1 MLKTKNISE
10 LLALIPKST
19 GVYFFY
25 NNNQTLLYVGK
36 AKNLN
41 SRVKSYFKNS
51 ILCKKTKSLVKQIY
65 DIKYTVV
72 FSETDALL
80 LENNLIKKHQPKYN
94 IMLKDDKTYPWICI
108 KNESVPRVFQTR
120 KVVKDGSE
128 YYGPFMSTRVI
139 DVLLN
144 IFSDLFYDSG
154 WTPFSYLNRELN
166 TKSREEYLVNIS
178 KIRKILKG
186 NIAAVV
192 TSLKKDMAVCSK
204 KLEFEKAQK
213 IKEAIN
219 LIKKYQSKSTIVSD
233 KINNVDVFSFLD
245 GKKYAYV
252 NYLKILSG
260 SVMHT
265 HTVEIKKQLNESV
278 EDLLKTVIFELRK
291 RFNSSAKNIICSHN
305 LSSFMDNINI
315 ICPKIGDKKKLVSL
329 SLRNAKQMEFASK
342 KLRLN
347 IVKKV
352 NKNSLI
358 GQLQKDL
365 NLKDLPVHI
374 ECFDNS
380 NTQGSNPVSACVVF
394 KNGVPSKKDY
404 RIFNIKSHSKIDDF
418 KSIEEVVYRR
428 YSRLKKE
435 DVSLP
440 QIIIVDGGKGQL
452 SSAIKSLKRLNL
464 FGSIAVIGIAKKL
477 EKIYFPKDPI
487 PLYLD
492 KRSSSLKLIQR
503 LRNEAHRF
511 SLLHHRK
518 KRSSE
523 FLRSSL
529 DSIKGIGP
537 KTIEKLL
544 IEFGSVKNIFKA
556 DKKKVLSLIG
566 RKKYEQLFK

>member
-1 MLKTKNISE
+1 MLKTKIISK
-10 LLALIPKST
+10 LIAGIPKSI

-25 NNNQTLLYVGK
+25 NNKHSLLYIGK

-41 SRVKSYFKNS
+41 YRVKSYFNGS
-51 ILCKKTKSLVKQIY
+51 IKCKKTQVLARQIY

-94 IMLKDDKTYPWICI
+94 VMLKDDKTYPWICI
-108 KNESVPRVFQTR
+108 KNEPIPRVFQTR
-120 KVVKDGSE
+120 KVIKDGSE
-128 YYGPFMSTRVI
+128 YYGPFMSTRII
-139 DVLLN
+139 DILLN
-144 IFSDLFYDSG
+144 VFSDLFYDSG
-154 WTPFSYLNRELN
+154 WNPFSYLNRDLN
-166 TKSREEYLVNIS
+166 NKSKEEYLVNIS

-186 NIAAVV
+186 DIATVIN
-192 TSLKKDMAVCSK
+192 SLKKDMYMYSK
-204 KLEFEKAQK
+204 NLEFEKAQK
-213 IKEAIN
+213 IKDTIS
-219 LIKKYQSKSTIVSD
+219 LIKKYQSKSTIVNA
-233 KINNVDVFSFLD
+233 KINNVDVFGLVN

-260 SVMHT
+260 SVVQT
-265 HTVEIKKQLNESV
+265 HNIEIKKQLDESV
-278 EDLLKTVIFELRK
+278 ENLLKIVIFELRK
-291 RFNSSAKNIICSHN
+291 RFNSTAKSIICSHR
-305 LSSFMDNINI
+305 LSNFLENINI

-329 SLRNAKQMEFASK
+329 SLRNAKQMEFNSK
-342 KLRLN
+342 RLRLN
-347 IVKKV
+347 LVKKATK
-352 NKNSLI
+352 NKI
-358 GQLQKDL
+358 IEQLQKDL
-365 NLKDLPVHI
+365 RLKDIPIHI

-394 KNGVPSKKDY
+394 KNGIPSKKDY

-428 YSRLKKE
+428 YSRLKQESKT
-435 DVSLP
+435 LP
-440 QIIIVDGGKGQL
+440 QLIIVDGGKGQL
-452 SSAIKSLKRLNL
+452 NSAVRSLENLSL

-477 EKIYFPKDPI
+477 EKIYFPKDPL

-503 LRNEAHRF
+503 IRNEAHRF

-518 KRSSE
+518 KRSST

-537 KTIEKLL
+537 KTIEKLIL
-544 IEFGSVKNIFKA
+544 EFGSVKNILKA
-556 DKKKVLSLIG
+556 DKKQVLSLIG
-566 RKKYEQLFK
+566 KKKYEQLFK